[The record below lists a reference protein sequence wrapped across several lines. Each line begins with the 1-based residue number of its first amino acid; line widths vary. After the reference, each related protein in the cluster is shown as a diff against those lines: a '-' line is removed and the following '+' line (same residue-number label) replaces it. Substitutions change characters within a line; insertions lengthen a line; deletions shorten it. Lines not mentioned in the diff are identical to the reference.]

1 MDDDARRDGR
11 MGLLPLADYQQRQR
25 TSNPALH
32 GPRLHRP
39 VRRLQLGNGN
49 RPWATLDSR
58 RPVLLRLVHHLLRQ
72 KATSMTPAP
81 GPLVRG
87 LPLAPPGPCM
97 LLSPIQMETLV
108 AILPY
113 IEITL
118 SLLLIIG
125 IVLQQRGAGL
135 GGAFGGDNYASTFY
149 KRRGAEKFLFNATIV
164 LAVLFV
170 ASAIAG
176 FLI

>member
-1 MDDDARRDGR
+1 MVLS
-11 MGLLPLADYQQRQR
+11 LL
-25 TSNPALH
+25 
-32 GPRLHRP
+32 
-39 VRRLQLGNGN
+39 
-49 RPWATLDSR
+49 
-58 RPVLLRLVHHLLRQ
+58 
-72 KATSMTPAP
+72 
-81 GPLVRG
+81 
-87 LPLAPPGPCM
+87 
-97 LLSPIQMETLV
+97 QMETLK

-135 GGAFGGDNYASTFY
+135 GGAFGGDNFASTFY

-164 LAVLFV
+164 IALLFV